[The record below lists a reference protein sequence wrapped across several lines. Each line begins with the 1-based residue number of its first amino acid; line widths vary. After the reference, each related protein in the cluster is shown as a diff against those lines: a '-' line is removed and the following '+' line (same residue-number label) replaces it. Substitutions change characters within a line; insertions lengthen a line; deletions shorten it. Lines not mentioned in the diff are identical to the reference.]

1 MNNLVFKKNIILIP
15 ADYNG
20 VSNQKGVLSLEQKN
34 DKLEGNLRCYNLKP
48 TNETYMVGVSVGD
61 STFKTKAT
69 AKELSSLKLQI
80 NSTLNN
86 TTKISCVI
94 VKLNEKSYDTLLWGS
109 TETTRA
115 MQEHILIQSL
125 LEKTEILNSQ
135 ALAKEQQKFEDVPS
149 ISSEQEEIFQDELLQ
164 NYIDKVVKDTEPTPV
179 ETQSSGMVKEKLST
193 TIQDTK
199 RDFYSRVE
207 GQINN
212 FFENNEP
219 DLVLESIIPDS
230 KFCKVN
236 LDTGYYVFGIIYEGG
251 KEKCICYGIPCDY
264 YDVPPREIE
273 GYSQW
278 LPVDAND
285 YQGKG
290 YWLTYQDAKTGEN
303 ISVEV
308 I

>member
-1 MNNLVFKKNIILIP
+1 MNNLFFRKNIILIP

-20 VSNQKGVLSLEQKN
+20 ISNQKGVLSLELKN
-34 DKLEGNLRCYNLKP
+34 DIVEGNLRCYNLKP
-48 TNETYMVGVSVGD
+48 TSESYMVGVSVGD
-61 STFKTKAT
+61 NTFKTKAT
-69 AKELSSLKLQI
+69 AKELTSLKLKI
-80 NSTLNN
+80 NTTLNN

-115 MQEHILIQSL
+115 MQDHILIQSL

-135 ALAKEQQKFEDVPS
+135 QKAKNIYPSEIPS
-149 ISSEQEEIFQDELLQ
+149 ITERQEETFQDELLE
-164 NYIDKVVKDTEPTPV
+164 NYIDKVVKETEPKGV
-179 ETQSSGMVKEKLST
+179 ETQASEKQRESHST
-193 TIQDTK
+193 NIQSAE
-199 RDFYSRVE
+199 RDFYTQVE

-212 FFENNEP
+212 FFDNNEP
-219 DLVLESIIPDS
+219 DLVLQGIIPDS

-236 LDTGYYVFGIIYEGG
+236 LDGGYYVFGVIYEGG

-264 YDVPPREIE
+264 YDVPPKEIE

-278 LPVDAND
+278 LPVDSDN

>member
-20 VSNQKGVLSLEQKN
+20 VSNQKGVLSMEQKSG
-34 DKLEGNLRCYNLKP
+34 KLEGTLRCYNLKP
-48 TNETYMVGVSVGD
+48 TNESYMVGVAVGD
-61 STFKTKAT
+61 CAFKTKAT

-80 NSTLNN
+80 NAPLNN

-94 VKLNEKSYDTLLWGS
+94 VQLNEKGYDTLLWGS

-125 LEKTEILNSQ
+125 LEKTEILSNQ
-135 ALAKEQQKFEDVPS
+135 MLAQKQSKLEEAES

-164 NYIDKVVKDTEPTPV
+164 NYIDKVVNDTEPA
-179 ETQSSGMVKEKLST
+179 SVKVQTNEKSNA
-193 TIQDTK
+193 IVQDTK
-199 RDFYSRVE
+199 QDFYSRVE

-212 FFENNEP
+212 FFENNEA
-219 DLVLESIIPDS
+219 DLALESIIPDS

-236 LDTGYYVFGIIYEGG
+236 LDGGYYVFGIIYEGG

-264 YDVPPREIE
+264 YDAPPKEIE

-278 LPVDAND
+278 LPVDTNN

-303 ISVEV
+303 ILVEV

>member
-1 MNNLVFKKNIILIP
+1 MNNIVFKKNIILIP

-20 VSNQKGVLSLEQKN
+20 VSTQKGVLSLEMSNEKV
-34 DKLEGNLRCYNLKP
+34 EGNLRCYNLKP
-48 TNETYMVGVSVGD
+48 TDESYMVGVQVGD
-61 STFKTKAT
+61 NAFKTKAT
-69 AKELSSLKLQI
+69 AKELSSLKLSI
-80 NSTLNN
+80 KATLNN

-94 VKLNEKSYDTLLWGS
+94 VKLNDKSYDTLLWGS

-135 ALAKEQQKFEDVPS
+135 AVTKEQRKFEDIPS
-149 ISSEQEEIFQDELLQ
+149 ISNEQEEIFQDELLQ
-164 NYIDKVVKDTEPTPV
+164 NYIDKVVKDTEPNHV
-179 ETQSSGMVKEKLST
+179 EAQSIAKEKFNA
-193 TIQDTK
+193 TIQDSK

-219 DLVLESIIPDS
+219 DLVLESIIPES

-236 LDTGYYVFGIIYEGG
+236 LDGGYYVFGIIYEGG

-264 YDVPPREIE
+264 YDVPPKEIE

-278 LPVDAND
+278 LPVNSDD